1 MVVDERMQD
10 EPPTPPSEDGKL
22 KRKIR
27 SSIEDDQG
35 AWHSSADLAARL
47 AGNSAALRNLLGQMG
62 LANEFTPLADALA
75 GLVSEVTLLESSL
88 VQRYLAGTASFEHL
102 VTALLGTLANRG
114 VSLSPE
120 LLYAFFAR
128 QDAEADEWLRARIAR
143 LGPRETLSILGYG
156 LGDGSFERALA
167 SWLVAGGHCRTVE
180 LFGFDPHQVAGAPV
194 VMVEGH
200 QLAERRFDVII
211 ARYVLH
217 HVRPEAR
224 WPDLAACVRACRP
237 NGELL
242 IAEQGYPAP
251 GAAAAPGA
259 RLEHLLLAALDLVVN
274 AVLYPGWCDPREMEA
289 SGFYLSFLSE
299 EDLTGLRQSLPR
311 VVEREI
317 AQVGT
322 YFPSNTMIRYRIG

>member
-1 MVVDERMQD
+1 MVMDPSD
-10 EPPTPPSEDGKL
+10 APPLAS
-22 KRKIR
+22 RAIR
-27 SSIEDDQG
+27 
-35 AWHSSADLAARL
+35 SSADLAARL
-47 AGNSAALRNLLGQMG
+47 EGDSAALRNRLGQLG
-62 LANEFTPLADALA
+62 LANEFAPLADALA
-75 GLVSEVTLLESSL
+75 EFVAEVTLRESRL
-88 VQRYLAGTASFEHL
+88 VQGYLAGAAPFEH
-102 VTALLGTLANRG
+102 VATALLRTLASRG
-114 VSLSPE
+114 VRLPPE

-143 LGPRETLSILGYG
+143 LGPRESLSVLGYG

-194 VMVEGH
+194 VMVGRD
-200 QLAERRFDVII
+200 QLAQRRFDVII

-224 WPDLAACVRACRP
+224 WADLAACVRACKP
-237 NGELL
+237 DGELL

-251 GAAAAPGA
+251 GPAAAPGA
-259 RLEHLLLAALDLVVN
+259 RLEHLLLAAVDLVAN
-274 AVLYPGWCDPREMEA
+274 AVVHPDWCDLRAIEA

-299 EDLTGLRQSLPR
+299 EDLTGLHQALPR
-311 VVEREI
+311 VVECEL

-322 YFPSNTMIRYRIG
+322 YFPLNTMIRYRIG